1 MGHRCNYVVRERGV
15 LTLYYSHWG
24 ALTVPRDLFWGLA
37 AARAFFAGHDA
48 CADED
53 WLDDVWGEGGA
64 ALDVDGQTLT
74 IYGGEIYGPAREL
87 LIELMSAV
95 WARDNFR
102 VRDAS
107 SFIDIALAVGLPAS
121 TVEASHLPSA
131 PLDVSDA
138 GQNGREDGY
147 ARTLVVVDGEPRFA
161 RTLATSVLELG
172 AARAHEL
179 RQLPDLAESKALWET
194 HAPPEWEVEKLP
206 LVERLCDA
214 LVIDTRAKR
223 LEASEYQLRRG
234 TSRAHYETLWPGYE
248 LVPLAGLDEVLA
260 RLEHPDLPPPVR
272 PPPRPTADLLGEIE
286 KFLFGSRSDP
296 ATWFASIVEQ
306 QEGGW
311 VNPHALVSP
320 VDGRPRD
327 ATQANLMFRAVV
339 HEVLA
344 KRR

>member
-1 MGHRCNYVVRERGV
+1 MGHRCNYVVRERGA

-37 AARAFFAGHDA
+37 AARAFLAGHDP
-48 CADED
+48 CGDED

-64 ALDVDGQTLT
+64 ALDVDSQTVT
-74 IYGGEIYGPAREL
+74 IYGGEIYGPARDL
-87 LIELMSAV
+87 LFELMGAV

-121 TVEASHLPSA
+121 AVEASHLPSA
-131 PLDVSDA
+131 PIDVADP
-138 GQNGREDGY
+138 GQTGREDGY
-147 ARTLVVVDGEPRFA
+147 TQTLIVVDGEPRFA
-161 RTLATSVLELG
+161 RPMVTSVLELG
-172 AARAHEL
+172 AARAGEL
-179 RQLPDLAESKALWET
+179 QQLPDLAEAKALWEQ
-194 HAPPEWEVEKLP
+194 HAPPEWENPKRP

-214 LVIDTRAKR
+214 VVIDTRAKR
-223 LEASEYQLRRG
+223 LEASAYQLRRT
-234 TSRAHYETLWPGYE
+234 TSRAHYEALWPGYE

-260 RLEHPDLPPPVR
+260 RLEHPELRPPAPPPLR
-272 PPPRPTADLLGEIE
+272 ATEDLLGEVE

-296 ATWFASIVEQ
+296 ATWLASMAER
-306 QEGGW
+306 EGGW

-327 ATQANLMFRAVV
+327 AAQANAMFRAVV
-339 HEVLA
+339 REVLA
-344 KRR
+344 KRT